1 MWVYKEFTLQNC
13 VLVYL
18 PRQEDLQFERIV
30 FRNYPKFLRL
40 KGLLN
45 YVNDAFFSVVQKA
58 IEHAQTLI

>member
-13 VLVYL
+13 ILVYL
-18 PRQEDLQFERIV
+18 PRQEYLQFERIV

-45 YVNDAFFSVVQKA
+45 YVNDAFFSVV
-58 IEHAQTLI
+58 